1 MCYFNEKQTNVNA
14 ILEKSSK
21 TSLTEWFIA
30 NQNYP
35 ETRHLKYTDFTDSY
49 VWNNNLKEWSI
60 RKQSNTMS
68 RMFFVPANDS
78 ELYYLRLL
86 LTHVSGALS
95 FEDLRTI
102 NSVEFKTYKKAAIAY
117 DLLQDDQEFY
127 KCLKEAAEIQTG
139 QQLRNL
145 FCIILLH
152 NTIQQPFLLWDKNK
166 EYLCEDLLYKAQK
179 E

>member
-30 NQNYP
+30 NKNYP

-95 FEDLRTI
+95 FED
-102 NSVEFKTYKKAAIAY
+102 
-117 DLLQDDQEFY
+117 
-127 KCLKEAAEIQTG
+127 
-139 QQLRNL
+139 
-145 FCIILLH
+145 
-152 NTIQQPFLLWDKNK
+152 
-166 EYLCEDLLYKAQK
+166 
-179 E
+179 